1 MGEGECMKFCVES
14 VGFPC
19 ENEGNV
25 RPLGEKDCALL
36 NAERIVYISLVII
49 TVNFCVYVVS
59 VSFMLV

>member
-1 MGEGECMKFCVES
+1 MKFSVES

-25 RPLGEKDCALL
+25 RPLREKDCTLL

-49 TVNFCVYVVS
+49 TVNFCVRVVS